1 MNGINAR
8 DYDAWLER
16 NVHEEEELEEQFWDS
31 EMCAEA
37 FQEWERDCYPEFG
50 RTSSAW
56 ETWQTTHHYSD
67 VLAEFVDAWEETQR
81 MLEADLE
88 GEPDEV

>member
-16 NVHEEEELEEQFWDS
+16 NVHEEEELEEQFWDT

-37 FQEWERDCYPEFG
+37 FQEWERDCYAEYG
-50 RTSSAW
+50 RSQSAW
-56 ETWQTTHHYSD
+56 DTWLETLHYSD
-67 VLAEFVDAWEETQR
+67 VLAEFVDAWEEALR
-81 MLEADLE
+81 MLEAELE